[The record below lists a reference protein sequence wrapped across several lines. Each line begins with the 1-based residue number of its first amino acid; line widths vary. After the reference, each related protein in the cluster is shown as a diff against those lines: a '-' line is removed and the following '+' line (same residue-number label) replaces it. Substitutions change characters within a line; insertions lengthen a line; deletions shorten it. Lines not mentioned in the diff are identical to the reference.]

1 MATKKVFIDTTEDYE
16 LNIFLNHGNSISFV
30 VKSNWTDNEDIF
42 ALSKEDVIELI
53 NDLQIL
59 INK

>member
-1 MATKKVFIDTTEDYE
+1 MATKKVFVDTAEDYE
-16 LNIFLNHGNSISFV
+16 LTVYLNRGDNISFSL
-30 VKSNWTDNEDIF
+30 KSNLTENEDIF
-42 ALSKEDVIELI
+42 ALTKEDVIELI